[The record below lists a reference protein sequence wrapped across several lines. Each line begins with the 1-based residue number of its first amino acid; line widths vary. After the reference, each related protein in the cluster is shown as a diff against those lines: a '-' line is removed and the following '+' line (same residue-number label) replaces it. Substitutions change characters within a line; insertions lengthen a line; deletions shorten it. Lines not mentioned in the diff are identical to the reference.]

1 MVPKESFGFAKSG
14 RVTLCVMKLLLVED
28 SARLSAALTSD
39 FRGEGF
45 AVDHAGDGLVALRQL
60 EAHDYDVMIL
70 DLMLPRVSGLEVLR
84 ALRATPAPTRVLV
97 LSARDQIEDR
107 VAALNLGADDYLVK
121 PFDLSELKARALA
134 LLRRRYGETS
144 GVLAHGEL
152 TLDTNARLATVRGSP
167 LPLTPKEYALLETLM
182 RHRGKSFTRVALFEQ
197 LYDGLSDASDRVVEV
212 MVSTLRAKLA
222 SAGIGALIET
232 RRGFGYRVP

>member
-1 MVPKESFGFAKSG
+1 
-14 RVTLCVMKLLLVED
+14 MKLLIVED
-28 SARLSAALTSD
+28 STRLSAALTSD
-39 FRGEGF
+39 FRAEGF
-45 AVDHAGDGLVALRQL
+45 AVDHAGDGQAALWQI
-60 EAHDYDVMIL
+60 EAHEYDLMIL

-84 ALRATPAPTRVLV
+84 ALRASRAPTRVLV

-121 PFDLSELKARALA
+121 PFDLSELKARTLA

-144 GVLAHGEL
+144 GMLAHGEL

-167 LPLTPKEYALLETLM
+167 LALTPKEYALLETLL
-182 RHRGKSFTRVALFEQ
+182 RHRGKSFTRAALFER
-197 LYDGLSDASDRVVEV
+197 LYDGLSDSSDRVVEV
-212 MVSTLRAKLA
+212 IVSTLRTKLA
-222 SAGIGALIET
+222 SAGISELIET